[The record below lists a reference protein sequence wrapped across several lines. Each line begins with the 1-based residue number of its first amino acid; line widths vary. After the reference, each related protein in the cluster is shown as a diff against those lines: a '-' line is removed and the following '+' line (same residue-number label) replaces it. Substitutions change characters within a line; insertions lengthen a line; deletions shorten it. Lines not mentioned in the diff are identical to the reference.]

1 MGSNPTLSAIR
12 KKTITKV
19 VVFFL
24 SFIKNVFS
32 DNIFFS
38 YMDTVAHAVLPHH
51 ALCSF
56 LIMHGVSDSITPED
70 GESAS
75 F

>member
-1 MGSNPTLSAIR
+1 
-12 KKTITKV
+12 
-19 VVFFL
+19 
-24 SFIKNVFS
+24 VFS

-70 GESAS
+70 GESVS